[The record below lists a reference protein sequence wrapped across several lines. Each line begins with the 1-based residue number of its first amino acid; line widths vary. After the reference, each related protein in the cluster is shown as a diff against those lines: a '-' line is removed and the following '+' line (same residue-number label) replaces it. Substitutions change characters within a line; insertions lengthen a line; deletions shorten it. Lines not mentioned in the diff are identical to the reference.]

1 MPKLKGHKGLKKRL
15 RITAKG
21 KVKFTKRGRRHRNSH
36 MSGDTIR
43 GLNRPN
49 VMSRTAARTLEK
61 MLHIR
66 TYGREDVTA
75 KTEGNSED

>member
-1 MPKLKGHKGLKKRL
+1 MPKLKGHKGLAKRV

-21 KVKFTKRGRRHRNSH
+21 KVKFTKRGKRHRNSH

-61 MLHIR
+61 KLHQR
-66 TYGREDVTA
+66 VNGAED
-75 KTEGNSED
+75 

>member
-1 MPKLKGHKGLKKRL
+1 MPKLKTHKGIAKRV
-15 RITAKG
+15 RITGNG

-49 VMSRTAARTLEK
+49 VLSRAAARTLEK
-61 MLHIR
+61 KLHIR
-66 TYGREDVTA
+66 VKGAED
-75 KTEGNSED
+75 

>member
-1 MPKLKGHKGLKKRL
+1 MPKLKGHKGLAKRVKV
-15 RITAKG
+15 TANG

-49 VMSRTAARTLEK
+49 VMSRSAARTLEK
-61 MLHIR
+61 KLHVRVI
-66 TYGREDVTA
+66 GAED
-75 KTEGNSED
+75 

>member
-1 MPKLKGHKGLKKRL
+1 MPKLKGHKGLAKRVKL
-15 RITAKG
+15 TANG

-49 VMSRTAARTLEK
+49 VMSRAAARSLEK
-61 MLHIR
+61 KLHTRVI
-66 TYGREDVTA
+66 GAED
-75 KTEGNSED
+75 

>member
-1 MPKLKGHKGLKKRL
+1 MPKLKGHKGLAKRVKV
-15 RITAKG
+15 TANG

-49 VMSRTAARTLEK
+49 VLSRSAARTLEK
-61 MLHIR
+61 KLHTR
-66 TYGREDVTA
+66 VKGAED
-75 KTEGNSED
+75 

>member
-1 MPKLKGHKGLKKRL
+1 MPKLKGHKGLAKRIK
-15 RITAKG
+15 ITAG
-21 KVKFTKRGRRHRNSH
+21 NKVKFTKRGRRHRNSH

-49 VMSRTAARTLEK
+49 VMSRAAARSLEK

-66 TYGREDVTA
+66 LHGKED
-75 KTEGNSED
+75 

>member
-1 MPKLKGHKGLKKRL
+1 MPKLKGHKGLKKRV
-15 RITAKG
+15 RITASN

-49 VMSRTAARTLEK
+49 VMSRSAARSLEK

-66 TYGREDVTA
+66 VKGKED
-75 KTEGNSED
+75 D

>member
-1 MPKLKGHKGLKKRL
+1 MPKLKTHKGIAKRV
-15 RITAKG
+15 RITGSG

-49 VMSRTAARTLEK
+49 VLSRTAARMLEK
-61 MLHIR
+61 KLHIR
-66 TYGREDVTA
+66 VKGKED
-75 KTEGNSED
+75 

>member
-1 MPKLKGHKGLKKRL
+1 MPKLKGHKGLAKRVKV
-15 RITAKG
+15 TANG

-49 VMSRTAARTLEK
+49 VLSRTAARTLEK
-61 MLHIR
+61 KLHTR
-66 TYGREDVTA
+66 VKGAED
-75 KTEGNSED
+75 